1 MVYNLIPAVAL
12 LYLIE
17 QVKEEK
23 YSYMMRRWHSM
34 MLGLPELSSSLS
46 TDTNTQIVQVFS
58 FFVQSCLEDNQIA
71 ELLNN
76 FYRNKARM
84 FKCNVGDLEFSLGSV
99 KPGVVFSA
107 FIHLISVLA

>member
-1 MVYNLIPAVAL
+1 
-12 LYLIE
+12 
-17 QVKEEK
+17 
-23 YSYMMRRWHSM
+23 MMRRWHSI

-84 FKCNVGDLEFSLGSV
+84 FKCNVEFSLGSV

>member
-1 MVYNLIPAVAL
+1 
-12 LYLIE
+12 
-17 QVKEEK
+17 
-23 YSYMMRRWHSM
+23 MMRRWHSM